1 MRFLKII
8 AVFLFSATFLG
19 GCFSVPEFADSPE
32 IEFAGIQ
39 SILRVDER
47 TGGYK
52 DSIVISVKFR
62 DGDGDL
68 GYDQWEVDSLI
79 KNGIPENNFF
89 VKRFN
94 KRNGKYVPFV
104 HPNPNFLVLL
114 DGRFHRLSGDKPG
127 PIEGVIHHFIDEYH
141 GTYPYAKDTVKYE
154 IYIRDR
160 AGNISNTIMTDSVVL
175 RPV

>member
-19 GCFSVPEFADSPE
+19 SCFNVPDYPDAPE
-32 IEFAGIQ
+32 IEFADIA
-39 SILRVDER
+39 SILRVDEL

-52 DSIVISVKFR
+52 DSVVISVKFR

-68 GYDQWEVDSLI
+68 GYVQREIDSLARA
-79 KNGIPENNFF
+79 G
-89 VKRFN
+89 
-94 KRNGKYVPFV
+94 GGQ
-104 HPNPNFLVLL
+104 NFLVRQFRRVN
-114 DGRFHRLSGDKPG
+114 GRYVAYEPLESQSGYFHRLSGDKPG
-127 PIEGVIHHFIDEYH
+127 PIEGTIHYSGIQVYH
-141 GTYPYAKDTVKYE
+141 SFYPYAKDTVKFE

-175 RPV
+175 RLI